1 MRHIGLSFPE
11 VTPETVDEPETS
23 AAPDLESLT
32 VSQLRELAA
41 MDGVELGSAK
51 TKAEIISAISAAKE

>member
-1 MRHIGLSFPE
+1 MKHIGLFIPDSK
-11 VTPETVDEPETS
+11 S
-23 AAPDLESLT
+23 AAPPEPELASLT